1 LVPPLSVWKQD
12 DNGQLEKFG
21 DLTCEGQTWTLNG
34 HIRAT
39 VVPMVPR
46 AFPNSPGWQVRTTP
60 FNESLIE
67 SEHPEGVESFTDD
80 FLWALEMITL
90 TSPDNLVIRPGSAD
104 G

>member
-21 DLTCEGQTWTLNG
+21 DLTCDG